1 MALYPMNNNHV
12 ADSIYRLNSKE
23 NRDRETEGERCHLCL
38 FVTLCVQI
46 FSFPILVNLV
56 MVWVDYFP
64 VGTHVVTFSP
74 LDIRDPVAWD

>member
-23 NRDRETEGERCHLCL
+23 NCDSETEGKRCHLCL

-56 MVWVDYFP
+56 MVYFP
-64 VGTHVVTFSP
+64 VGTHVVMFSP
-74 LDIRDPVAWD
+74 LDIRDPVA